1 MRILTI
7 AKFRNCDDLKAG
19 NMAPDMSPEFVSGP
33 PSQRKPG
40 NSRECDTQR
49 LLAYELKRDDYI
61 ANLAYS
67 KLNIKY
73 LYIRTQKA
81 RNRGN
86 IRAPV
91 LSTTGNSP
99 MMQWPDSS
107 VRLTS
112 R

>member
-19 NMAPDMSPEFVSGP
+19 NMAPDMRPEFVSGP

-40 NSRECDTQR
+40 NSRDCDTQR
-49 LLAYELKRDDYI
+49 LLAYEFKRNDYI

-73 LYIRTQKA
+73 LYIRTPKA